1 MFLLQF
7 LFLGFSIHLG
17 EQCVQHG
24 NELVVALVRPAAEM
38 DEGDVYQV
46 TVFVQL

>member
-17 EQCVQHG
+17 EQDIQHG
-24 NELVVALVRPAAEM
+24 NELVVALVRLAAEM

-46 TVFVQL
+46 AVWSW